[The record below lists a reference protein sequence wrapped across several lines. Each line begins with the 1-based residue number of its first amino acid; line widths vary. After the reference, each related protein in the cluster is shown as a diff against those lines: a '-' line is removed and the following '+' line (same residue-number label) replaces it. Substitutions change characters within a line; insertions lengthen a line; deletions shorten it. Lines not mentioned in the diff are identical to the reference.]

1 MVYVCV
7 MLLAWRAGS
16 SGEDGRLSKQEER
29 ELKSYI
35 TKLHLFERE
44 DIVQESLSTVRK
56 LIGVC

>member
-1 MVYVCV
+1 M
-7 MLLAWRAGS
+7 MLLAWCAGS

-35 TKLHLFERE
+35 TKLHLFEHE
-44 DIVQESLSTVRK
+44 DIVQESLGTVRK